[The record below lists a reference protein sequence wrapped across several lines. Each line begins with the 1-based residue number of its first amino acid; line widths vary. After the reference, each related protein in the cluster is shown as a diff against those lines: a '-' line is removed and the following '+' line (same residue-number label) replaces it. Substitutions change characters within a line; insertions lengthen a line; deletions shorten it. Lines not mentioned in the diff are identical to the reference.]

1 MSWALAAAAAASA
14 AGEIGSARAANKGS
28 KEAAREQMAFQ
39 ERMSNTSHQREVKDL
54 IAAGLN
60 PILSAHGG
68 ASTPSG
74 AMPQVFKEDLSGAI
88 EKGASS
94 AKIIKMTPLEAAAV
108 QAQTQVSSAIAA
120 KTGAET
126 GKIQAETAGQEIQN
140 RVSAETE
147 LANIGSA
154 QEGYKQS
161 QHKTK
166 QAEQDAMKAVYQV
179 QGAIADVK
187 NTNSAT
193 AVNESKKAQID
204 QLVALYPWF
213 EGAKLGVD
221 IVQAVIGAVG
231 IFKAAKIFGTTPK
244 LLKGSIK
251 PANPIDISGNSGPVP
266 SVGSFK

>member
-1 MSWALAAAAAASA
+1 MSWAAVAAAAA
-14 AGEIGSARAANKGS
+14 EIGSAKQANK
-28 KEAAREQMAFQ
+28 KAKKAAREQMAFQ

-54 IAAGLN
+54 VAAGLN

-74 AMPQVFKEDLSGAI
+74 AMPPIFKEDIPGAA
-88 EKGASS
+88 EKGQST
-94 AKIIKMTPLEAAAV
+94 AKSIKMTPLEAAAV
-108 QAQTQVSSAIAA
+108 QAQTQVSSATAA

-140 RVSAETE
+140 RVAAETE

-154 QEGYKQS
+154 QEGYKTS
-161 QHKTK
+161 QHKTR
-166 QAEQDAMKAVYQV
+166 QAEQDAMKAVHQV

-193 AVNESKKAQID
+193 AVNESKKEQID

-221 IVQAVIGAVG
+221 IVQAVIGALG
-231 IFKAAKIFGTTPK
+231 IAKAAKIFGTSPK
-244 LLKGSIK
+244 LLQGYTK
-251 PANPIDISGNSGPVP
+251 PGNSIDISGKSGPVP